1 MGWFHGIT
9 SPGSPLSP
17 AAELGRQEQEQ
28 QPVSVVYAT
37 PHGIQGT
44 KFTGNRVLRL
54 MTLVSTPHLKS
65 FPKFCLPFVVA
76 VSCSGILPR
85 APQLSRCWT
94 QHHLP
99 TDLPCPDVVS

>member
-9 SPGSPLSP
+9 SSRSPLSP
-17 AAELGRQEQEQ
+17 AAELGRQEQQQ

-54 MTLVSTPHLKS
+54 MRLVSTPLLNS
-65 FPKFCLPFVVA
+65 FPKFCLLFVVA
-76 VSCSGILPR
+76 VSRSMI
-85 APQLSRCWT
+85 
-94 QHHLP
+94 
-99 TDLPCPDVVS
+99 